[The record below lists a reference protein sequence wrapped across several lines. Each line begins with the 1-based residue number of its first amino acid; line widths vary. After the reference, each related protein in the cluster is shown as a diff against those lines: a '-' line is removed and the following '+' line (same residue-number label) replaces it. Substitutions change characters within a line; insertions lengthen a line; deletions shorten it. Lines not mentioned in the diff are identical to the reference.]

1 MITGICARAIAAGCF
16 IGSFAV
22 ATGASADSVENFYKG
37 HEIDLYVGSGAGG
50 GYDVYA
56 RIFAQDYARFIPG
69 HPNIVVKNMPGASGL
84 KSANYLYNIAP
95 RDGSAILAT
104 FNTVMMEP
112 LYGDPG
118 VEFDPLKFDWI
129 GSIGKQ
135 TGTCITW
142 HTTGVKT
149 LEDARQREV
158 LAGATGGNATPTIFP
173 KILNKY
179 FGTRFKIVNGYTTTG
194 LRLALEKVEIEAI
207 CGISY
212 QTHMAVSPQWF
223 KEHEVNVLVQLGLS
237 KNPALPDVPL
247 AIDLLKNGD
256 TRDTFKL
263 IVAPQE
269 FGRPILA
276 PPGVPADRI
285 AALRTAFDKTM
296 KDKQFLARAEKAKL
310 FVEPVSHTEIEAILK
325 ESYSAPKKIV
335 DQAAVFAAQP
345 KQAKK

>member
-1 MITGICARAIAAGCF
+1 MIDGTWARAIAAGC
-16 IGSFAV
+16 IAASLAY
-22 ATGASADSVENFYKG
+22 ATGASADSVEDFYKK
-37 HEIDLYVGSGAGG
+37 HDLDMYVGSGAGG

-56 RIFAQDYARFIPG
+56 RLFARDYARFIPG
-69 HPNIVVKNMPGASGL
+69 HPNIVIKDMPGASGL
-84 KSANYLYNIAP
+84 KSTNYLYNIAP
-95 RDGSAILAT
+95 KDGSAILAT

-118 VEFDPLKFDWI
+118 VQFDPRKFSWI

-142 HTTGVKT
+142 HTTGIKT
-149 LEDARQREV
+149 LEDAQKHEV

-179 FGTRFKIVNGYTTTG
+179 FDTKFKIITGYTTTG
-194 LRLALEKVEIEAI
+194 VRLALEKGEVQAI

-223 KEHEVNVLVQLGLS
+223 QKHEVNILVQLGLS
-237 KNPALPDVPL
+237 KSPALPDVPL
-247 AIDLLKNGD
+247 AIDMLKNKES
-256 TRDTFKL
+256 RAVFKL
-263 IVAPQE
+263 IVSPQE
-269 FGRPILA
+269 FGRPILG

-285 AALRTAFDKTM
+285 KALRTAFDQTM
-296 KDKQFLARAEKAKL
+296 KDKQFLAHAEQAKL
-310 FVEPVSHTEIEAILK
+310 AVEPLSHTEIENILNDA
-325 ESYSAPKKIV
+325 YAAPKNIV
-335 DQAAVFAAQP
+335 DEAAVFAAQP

>member
-1 MITGICARAIAAGCF
+1 MITCIWTRAIAAACL
-16 IGSFAV
+16 IGGIGLAN
-22 ATGASADSVENFYKG
+22 GASADSAGNFYKG
-37 HEIDLYVGSGAGG
+37 HDIDLYVGSGAGG

-56 RIFAQDYARFIPG
+56 RIFAQDYARLIPG

-84 KSANYLYNIAP
+84 KSANYFYNVAP

-118 VEFDPLKFDWI
+118 VDFDPLKFNWI

-142 HTTGVKT
+142 HTAGVKT
-149 LEDARQREV
+149 LEDARKREV
-158 LAGATGGNATPTIFP
+158 LAGATGANATPTIFP

-179 FGTRFKIVNGYTTTG
+179 FGTKFKIISGYTTTG
-194 LRLALEKVEIEAI
+194 VRLALEKGEIEAL

-223 KEHEVNVLVQLGLS
+223 QKHEVDVLVQLGLS

-247 AIDLLKNGD
+247 AIDLLKKGD
-256 TRDTFKL
+256 DRDTFKL

-276 PPGVPADRI
+276 PPGVPADRMKT
-285 AALRTAFDKTM
+285 LRTAFEKTM
-296 KDKQFLARAEKAKL
+296 KDEQFLAHAKNAKM
-310 FVEPVSHTEIEAILK
+310 FVEPLSHTQIEDILK
-325 ESYSAPKKIV
+325 ESYTAPKRIV
-335 DQAAVFAAQP
+335 DQAAVFAAHP